1 MRFDLFTA
9 RHLNISRN
17 KAAELIKSGKILLNG
32 RICSKPSFEVGEF
45 YAFKSSN
52 AVNLDGDK
60 VLNETASVN
69 LRVCENGGEFDVDGG
84 FCSQNLHAKNSI
96 AFGKKSGLQA
106 CKNGSQEREIGGAC
120 GLEEEKFD
128 GEDAFCRRSEFS
140 YGEYEAIYSDK
151 TMLENKNLNDDAQK
165 STVLGAADET
175 QNLCDANLTDAAE
188 ATRKKARKSEQNLDA
203 NSVKIE
209 LIGEIYV
216 GRGALKLKSF
226 LAAYPLEVQGK
237 NALDV
242 GSSTGGFVQILLQ
255 NGVKSVTALDVGSSQ
270 LDKSLRADSRVIVA
284 ENTDVREF
292 AAGFQNSGGDGKF
305 DGSAQNLKTQ
315 IKPSKDSRI
324 CDKFGLGRSNFA
336 ERCGFLSKPSKS
348 DFTPLNLTEAS
359 KNEQAVKCVYS
370 QNKTSNLNKKN
381 AQTGCADEP
390 ILAQASTRS
399 VRLDEANFAIKNAQ
413 TDDEIDAATNE
424 TDAQKKLAHEPILA
438 EKSEPNAQTDAKFEP
453 CVNETNRTEINAQTA
468 AAAEERNL
476 ARRNSASKNTNLSR
490 QKTAQSDAAV
500 ASYVSEANLA
510 RANSRPSAEKIAES
524 NPRAAKN
531 VAKKFDLIT
540 CDVSFI
546 SLKEILPSIDALAGE
561 NCDIILLF
569 KPQFEVG
576 RSAKRNKK
584 GVVTDVKAVREARA
598 KFELAAA
605 NLGWIMRQT
614 LECEVKGKEGN
625 AEFFYAFNKR

>member
-9 RHLNISRN
+9 RRLNISRN
-17 KAAELIKSGKILLNG
+17 KAAEFIKSGKILLNG
-32 RICSKPSFEVGEF
+32 KICYKPSFEVGEF
-45 YAFKSSN
+45 DKF
-52 AVNLDGDK
+52 DGSDRLN
-60 VLNETASVN
+60 LNETASVN
-69 LRVCENGGEFDVDGG
+69 LNDGKNGGEFDIDDG

-96 AFGKKSGLQA
+96 AFGKESGLQA
-106 CKNGSQEREIGGAC
+106 RKNGSQEREIGGAC

-140 YGEYEAIYSDK
+140 YGEYEATYGDK

-165 STVLGAADET
+165 SAVLGAADET
-175 QNLCDANLTDAAE
+175 QNLCGANLTDAAE
-188 ATRKKARKSEQNLDA
+188 ATRKKARKSEQNLYA

-226 LAAYPLEVQGK
+226 LAAYPLEVRGK

-336 ERCGFLSKPSKS
+336 ERDGFLSEPSKS
-348 DFTPLNLTEAS
+348 DFTPLNLAKAGKSEW
-359 KNEQAVKCVYS
+359 AVKRIDH

-413 TDDEIDAATNE
+413 MDGEIDATTNE
-424 TDAQKKLAHEPILA
+424 TDAQKKLAHKPVLA
-438 EKSEPNAQTDAKFEP
+438 EKSEPNAQTDAKFES
-453 CVNETNRTEINAQTA
+453 CINETNRTKINAQT

-490 QKTAQSDAAV
+490 QKTARPNAAI

-510 RANSRPSAEKIAES
+510 RANLRPNAEKIAES

-576 RSAKRNKK
+576 RTVKRNKK
-584 GVVTDVKAVREARA
+584 GVVTDAKAVREARA

>member
-9 RHLNISRN
+9 RRLNISRN
-17 KAAELIKSGKILLNG
+17 KAAEFIKSGKILLNG
-32 RICSKPSFEVGEF
+32 KICSKPSFEVGEF
-45 YAFKSSN
+45 DKFDGPDRL
-52 AVNLDGDK
+52 NLS
-60 VLNETASVN
+60 ETLSVN
-69 LRVCENGGEFDVDGG
+69 LRVCENGGEFDADGG
-84 FCSQNLHAKNSI
+84 FCSQNLHAKNSV

-128 GEDAFCRRSEFS
+128 GEDAFCRRGEFS
-140 YGEYEAIYSDK
+140 CGEYEATYGDK

-165 STVLGAADET
+165 SAVLGAVDET
-175 QNLCDANLTDAAE
+175 QNLCGANLTDAAE

-203 NSVKIE
+203 NGVKIE

-381 AQTGCADEP
+381 TQTGCADEP

-413 TDDEIDAATNE
+413 TDGEIDAATNE
-424 TDAQKKLAHEPILA
+424 TDAQKKLAHKPVLA
-438 EKSEPNAQTDAKFEP
+438 EKSELNAQTDAKFEP
-453 CVNETNRTEINAQTA
+453 CINETNRTEINAQTA

-490 QKTAQSDAAV
+490 QKTARPNAAV

-510 RANSRPSAEKIAES
+510 RANSRPSAEKIAEFDS
-524 NPRAAKN
+524 RAAKN

-546 SLKEILPSIDALAGE
+546 SLKEILPSINALAGE

-576 RSAKRNKK
+576 RTVKRNKK

-614 LECEVKGKEGN
+614 RECEVKGKEGN

>member
-1 MRFDLFTA
+1 MR
-9 RHLNISRN
+9 
-17 KAAELIKSGKILLNG
+17 
-32 RICSKPSFEVGEF
+32 
-45 YAFKSSN
+45 
-52 AVNLDGDK
+52 
-60 VLNETASVN
+60 
-69 LRVCENGGEFDVDGG
+69 
-84 FCSQNLHAKNSI
+84 
-96 AFGKKSGLQA
+96 
-106 CKNGSQEREIGGAC
+106 
-120 GLEEEKFD
+120 
-128 GEDAFCRRSEFS
+128 
-140 YGEYEAIYSDK
+140 
-151 TMLENKNLNDDAQK
+151 
-165 STVLGAADET
+165 
-175 QNLCDANLTDAAE
+175 DAAE

-226 LAAYPLEVQGK
+226 LAAYLLEVQGK

-255 NGVKSVTALDVGSSQ
+255 NGIKSVTALDVGSSQ

-336 ERCGFLSKPSKS
+336 ERDGFLSEPSKS
-348 DFTPLNLTEAS
+348 DFTPLNLAKAGKSEW
-359 KNEQAVKCVYS
+359 AVKRIDH

-413 TDDEIDAATNE
+413 MDGEIDATTNE
-424 TDAQKKLAHEPILA
+424 TDAQKKLAHKPVLA
-438 EKSEPNAQTDAKFEP
+438 EKSEPNAQTDAKFES
-453 CVNETNRTEINAQTA
+453 CINETNRTKINAQT

-490 QKTAQSDAAV
+490 QKTARPNAAI

-510 RANSRPSAEKIAES
+510 RANSRPNAEKIAES
-524 NPRAAKN
+524 NPRSAKN
-531 VAKKFDLIT
+531 VANKFDLIT

-546 SLKEILPSIDALAGE
+546 SLKEILPSINALAGE

-576 RSAKRNKK
+576 RTVKRNKK
-584 GVVTDVKAVREARA
+584 GVVTDAKAVREARA

>member
-9 RHLNISRN
+9 RRLNISRN

-32 RICSKPSFEVGEF
+32 KICSKPSFEVSEF
-45 YAFKSSN
+45 DEFKGLN

-60 VLNETASVN
+60 VLSETLSVN
-69 LRVCENGGEFDVDGG
+69 LRVCENGGEFDADGG

-96 AFGKKSGLQA
+96 AFGKESGLQA

-120 GLEEEKFD
+120 GLGKEKFD

-165 STVLGAADET
+165 SAVLGAADET
-175 QNLCDANLTDAAE
+175 QNLCGANLTDAAE

-226 LAAYPLEVQGK
+226 LAAYLLEVQGK

-255 NGVKSVTALDVGSSQ
+255 NGIKSVTALDVGSSQ
-270 LDKSLRADSRVIVA
+270 LDKSLRADSRVIVV

-315 IKPSKDSRI
+315 ITPSKDSRI

-336 ERCGFLSKPSKS
+336 ERDGFLSEPSKS
-348 DFTPLNLTEAS
+348 DFTPLNLAKAGKSEW
-359 KNEQAVKCVYS
+359 AVKRIDH

-413 TDDEIDAATNE
+413 MDGEIDATTNE
-424 TDAQKKLAHEPILA
+424 TDAQKKLAHKPVLA
-438 EKSEPNAQTDAKFEP
+438 EKSEPNAQTDAKFES
-453 CVNETNRTEINAQTA
+453 CINETNRTKINAQT

-490 QKTAQSDAAV
+490 QKTARPNAAI

-510 RANSRPSAEKIAES
+510 RANLRPNAEKIAES

-576 RSAKRNKK
+576 RTVKRNKK
-584 GVVTDVKAVREARA
+584 GVVTDAKAVREARA

-614 LECEVKGKEGN
+614 RECEVKGKEGN